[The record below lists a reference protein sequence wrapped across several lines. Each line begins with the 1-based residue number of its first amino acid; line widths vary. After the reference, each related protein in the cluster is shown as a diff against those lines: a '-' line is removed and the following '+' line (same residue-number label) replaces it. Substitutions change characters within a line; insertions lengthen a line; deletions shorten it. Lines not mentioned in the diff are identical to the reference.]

1 MKPDP
6 SPGPDDAA
14 GPLHFSFLTLFPELL
29 APFAAEAILGKA
41 RARGLIEVDL
51 INLRDFAENKH
62 LKVDDT
68 PYGGGA
74 GMVIRVDVAARALKG
89 LSARGLPPPD
99 EVILFSPAGERFTQA
114 HAEEW
119 ATKRHLAFLCGRYE
133 GFDARTEAL
142 VTRELSVGDFV
153 MMGGEAAA
161 ACVLEAVARLRPG
174 VLGDAASH
182 QDDSFSSGLL
192 DYPEYTRPPEWEGR
206 AVPEVLRGGNHA
218 AIGRWRRERA
228 LERTLARRP
237 DLLPGAALTPQDS
250 ADLLA
255 LGASAEQLAAWNA
268 PAPPAPKRPRRRSG
282 AGEPQEEASERVSGS

>member
-1 MKPDP
+1 MAPEL
-6 SPGPDDAA
+6 AA
-14 GPLHFSFLTLFPELL
+14 EPLHFSFLTLFPELL

-41 RARGLIEVDL
+41 RGRGLIGVDL

-74 GMVIRVDVAARALKG
+74 GMVIRVDVAARALAS
-89 LSARGLPPPD
+89 LSTRDRPPPD

-114 HAEEW
+114 LAEEW

-182 QDDSFSSGLL
+182 RDDSFSSGLL
-192 DYPEYTRPPEWEGR
+192 DYPEYTRPLEWQGQE
-206 AVPEVLRGGNHA
+206 VPEVLRGGHHA
-218 AIGRWRRERA
+218 AIARWRREQA
-228 LERTLARRP
+228 LERTLRRRP
-237 DLLPGAALTPQDS
+237 DLLASAALTPQDS
-250 ADLLA
+250 AALLT
-255 LGASAEQLAAWNA
+255 LGVDAEQLTAWNA
-268 PAPPAPKRPRRRSG
+268 PPPPRPRRPRRSS
-282 AGEPQEEASERVSGS
+282 AASEGRGDE